1 VIEIVLLNRPLIRP
15 GSLLAFATA
24 FAIAIA
30 AMLVRVLLA
39 PLFAS
44 IPFGGMPFAVAFVG
58 VVITAFLCGSMTGVA
73 SVFLSV
79 ALTWAFILLP
89 HMTMLA
95 PFQTMAFI
103 VGALTVVGVI
113 ATMRAAAG
121 KIRRINENLRLSE
134 SQLVETGKAK
144 SDFIARMSHE
154 LRTPLNAIIGF
165 SEMIGEAMIG
175 PLDARYRGYGADI
188 HNAGRHLQNVIN
200 DILDISKIEG
210 GRLELHNEPVA
221 IEDMIESCRRI
232 VAAMAEATGVALS
245 VDIAE
250 TLPLIRCDAL
260 RFRQIL
266 LNLMSNAVKFT
277 PAGGRT
283 TVSATTDDGFAV
295 ITVADTGIGMR
306 EEDIAIA
313 LEPFR
318 QVGGGAQ
325 DILTR
330 RFAGTG
336 LGLPLAKAL
345 VELHGGTLTITSVL
359 DRGTTV
365 CIRLPL
371 QGKIEAAAA

>member
-58 VVITAFLCGSMTGVA
+58 VVITAFLCGSMIGVA

-103 VGALTVVGVI
+103 VGALTVVGVT

-121 KIRRINENLRLSE
+121 KMRRINENLRLSE

-165 SEMIGEAMIG
+165 SEMISEAMIG

-210 GRLELHNEPVA
+210 GRLELRNEPVA